1 MSSQGFKSFKEALEG
16 ARGADASAFGR
27 TLGLPQV
34 STGLAP
40 ERRQDGPSF
49 ADALQPQAVVQQV
62 GRPSR
67 RRAERAAR
75 RHSPPIPALQAPLLP
90 NPLLNFSAAPFSQPH
105 IAGPLRSPPSEEQER
120 DSFGDFG
127 GAGFEPQIGD
137 FDGFVDFGGA
147 SPSPEPEDD
156 PVREYLDLLFK
167 YRTAVCVRLDGRCW
181 VVEGMKDGLPEVGLF
196 YHLVAQEGVE
206 ELTMSCDCRSGR
218 QNGPCLHKEAIAAG
232 FSAFRELQIISSQSN
247 PMAIE
252 VASALHGR
260 HSWLSVVASQSTGGA
275 QLARHDHKRTI
286 VSLVGPDQW
295 CCSSFGCTERASPPS
310 LCVHR
315 QRAKAY
321 LEIVLGRDVNDV
333 EENSEHELKAL
344 QQNEVYIRA
353 HQQQLSCS
361 SAARRLPRLCQL
373 PEELALEPDPVS
385 YSDLPEILPFDG
397 LGRCGCGAPY
407 DPSSAVTLRS
417 CTVFHSKGA
426 IVKEIEVQQCSC
438 RRRGETRTIGP
449 DLANLQLFN
458 WSVDLVFTHDLL
470 HSYTS
475 QLAASPTPLSAF
487 HTTIQD
493 AYAEHRCKIPFVSK
507 STFIKVY
514 FAFLKLQDA
523 SVAFVCSACGP
534 TPSTVIADGVVLS
547 HSSKL
552 SHELLRPS
560 TAAVGQ
566 INTRALPGKVLQ
578 IIPTSRQ
585 RDALRDVA
593 HCLVVSDSTRRSLAL
608 SSLRQLVGAP
618 APSLHPHRSRLLRS
632 LQEFVD
638 KICRAEFLR
647 NIDLTSALRFV
658 LRELAAEEGVWQL
671 CRPVTV
677 QWLRQLASETT
688 TFPSNTFDRLS
699 TSLARQSP
707 CLGHLARLLHD
718 YGQASASFFLP
729 VVTAFRSLLEAI
741 ADLVVLQHVWFGV
754 KEGDVVS
761 TEIGLQSDSD
771 SLASVP
777 YTQSGSLYGAAQCR
791 ERPVY
796 VKFGE
801 KSGSVGFNDTAQ
813 LGDTPGPCKKYF
825 ADYVSQRQ
833 TGGIMALWCRHLI
846 CVGFHIIPRCEGRND
861 VFSAIFTRWPTP
873 PTTIIYDF
881 ACQLAPYCLTREP
894 TFFKDCY
901 RSAAAEARLTCEDQ
915 LGERGDRVP

>member
-27 TLGLPQV
+27 TLGLPQF

-90 NPLLNFSAAPFSQPH
+90 NPLLNFSGAPFSQPH

-120 DSFGDFG
+120 DSFGAFG

-206 ELTMSCDCRSGR
+206 ELTTSCDCRSGR
-218 QNGPCLHKEAIAAG
+218 QNGPCLHKEALAAG

-321 LEIVLGRDVNDV
+321 LEIVFGRDVNYV

-361 SAARRLPRLCQL
+361 SAARRLPRFCQL

-407 DPSSAVTLRS
+407 GPSSAVTQRS

-426 IVKEIEVQQCSC
+426 I
-438 RRRGETRTIGP
+438 
-449 DLANLQLFN
+449 LFN
-458 WSVDLVFTHDLL
+458 WSVDLVFTHELL

-493 AYAEHRCKIPFVSK
+493 VYAEHRCKIPFVSK

-552 SHELLRPS
+552 SHELLRPP

-658 LRELAAEEGVWQL
+658 LRELAAEEGVCGSCVGLSLSSGFANLRAKQQL
-671 CRPVTV
+671 SRPALSIDSPPA
-677 QWLRQLASETT
+677 WLASLLPSVILLDCSTT
-688 TFPSNTFDRLS
+688 TAKPAL
-699 TSLARQSP
+699 
-707 CLGHLARLLHD
+707 
-718 YGQASASFFLP
+718 
-729 VVTAFRSLLEAI
+729 
-741 ADLVVLQHVWFGV
+741 
-754 KEGDVVS
+754 
-761 TEIGLQSDSD
+761 
-771 SLASVP
+771 P
-777 YTQSGSLYGAAQCR
+777 YTHSGSLYGAAQCR

-881 ACQLAPYCLTREP
+881 ACQLAPYCLAREP
-894 TFFKDCY
+894 MFFKDVLFVVDQMHQHGHSTCTTSSFLSTY
-901 RSAAAEARLTCEDQ
+901 MPTNPELQHVNSSAAECGNAGFSRIRKSVSYCAQEHAVLLIKQFLSVWNRRRMLKMEK
-915 LGERGDRVP
+915 E